1 MSFALAVG
9 CALSVSACKEEEK
22 EKPGGD
28 VGSACDPEDD
38 TSECLDGF
46 SCESAPSSESGHVCA
61 VPLVLRGMVI
71 DAADESAIEDARVF
85 AQNAEGAPVTD
96 VETTDGSGN
105 YELYVPIARD
115 AEGEIDPSSSV
126 TLNASAAGYLAYP
139 SGIRPAI
146 PVALIDAET
155 TEDAAGAAVQAIE
168 NATTTIALVGRDPD
182 ATAGVSVSGEVAAD
196 GAAGA
201 LVIVNSG
208 GAIRTGIADLSGD
221 FKVFDVPQGAAT
233 IEGYKGGLALAPE
246 SRDVADA
253 DITDVVLQAG
263 EGLATGGVEGSVS
276 IVNAPGGSGTS
287 IVLIPKSVYDPVFER
302 GAIPF
307 GLRAPSPGTPP
318 DINGGW
324 LIEDVPPG
332 TYMVLAAFENDGL
345 VRDPDTSIAGT
356 EVVEVTVPSGELV
369 TLSTGFKVTAALAVE
384 SPGADLPETVT
395 ESPTL
400 VFEDDSSEDY
410 YQVVVYDAVGDIV
423 WDVSNIPGGSGG
435 GAVEVPYAGDPLEPG
450 MYYQFRATSIR
461 DKNGTIT
468 PISRTEDLRGLFVYA
483 P

>member
-1 MSFALAVG
+1 MNLALAAS
-9 CALSVSACKEEEK
+9 CAFGTSGCKEEEN
-22 EKPGGD
+22 KPGGD
-28 VGSACDPEDD
+28 AGSACDPEAD
-38 TSECLDGF
+38 TSDCLDGF
-46 SCESAPSSESGHVCA
+46 SCESAPESETGNVCA
-61 VPLVLRGMVI
+61 VPLILRGMVI
-71 DAADESAIEDARVF
+71 DAADESAIQDARVF

-96 VETTDGSGN
+96 VETTDGDGN

-115 AEGEIDPSSSV
+115 ADGEIDPSSSV

-146 PVALIDAET
+146 PVSLLDPET
-155 TEDAAGAAVQAIE
+155 TEDASGASVQAVE
-168 NATTTIALVGRDPD
+168 NSTTTIVLVARDPSD
-182 ATAGVSVSGEVAAD
+182 TSGVSVAGEVVAD
-196 GAAGA
+196 DPGGA
-201 LVIVNSG
+201 LVIVDSG
-208 GAIRTGIADLSGD
+208 GVIRTGIADLSGD
-221 FKVFDVPQGAAT
+221 FRVFDVSQGTAT

-246 SRDVADA
+246 SREVADA
-253 DITDVVLQAG
+253 DITDVMLEAE
-263 EGLATGGVEGSVS
+263 EGLATGSVEGSVS

-356 EVVEVTVPSGELV
+356 EVVEVTVSSGELV

-384 SPGADLPETVT
+384 SPGADLPELVT
-395 ESPTL
+395 ESPTF

-423 WDVSNIPGGSGG
+423 WDANNIPGGSGG
-435 GAVEVPYAGDPLEPG
+435 GPVEVPYAGEPLEPG

-468 PISRTEDLRGLFVYA
+468 PISRTEDLRGLFVYS